1 MSNGGVAWITNWLNA
16 GDIYYA
22 GKDEGKGRFYTAKW
36 RSRRLL
42 DTGRCGPEEG
52 FGLQI

>member
-1 MSNGGVAWITNWLNA
+1 MNG

-22 GKDEGKGRFYTAKW
+22 GKDEGKDRFYTAKG

-42 DTGRCGPEEG
+42 DTGRCGPDKR
-52 FGLQI
+52 GLGWRYDIGSHP